1 MTLSN
6 DISYGS
12 DLTSLIPEIEGYKWT
27 STKTVESTEKNGWL
41 SSGDSTIYTTLTVP
55 VTEDNAGVV
64 NISGTYTA
72 KKYLFKPDSETISH
86 WTITYTDGAESS
98 SVTTINSSDAGNEL
112 EVKYHS
118 VITFTTVDSTPA
130 EYVTLKHYQ
139 NEKTTLTSKDKVAD
153 YTDYTFSMPAEAMI
167 ATEYITVE
175 TLYLDDGTISIT
187 ESGYTMVKND
197 STVVNITWPGDY
209 IILQCED
216 NNSDNHETANT
227 LSLEG
232 DLSSREINIGTL
244 NITSADSITLVNGTS
259 TDSTKV
265 NLKFNYNGE
274 ESTITA
280 KNILVPQYSEL
291 TALTGLSDTSKIA
304 TINLEPATNTAAI
317 GAATSSP
324 INGKID
330 LSYLDIS
337 TKMEAPSVA
346 SGIGAGNQNQ
356 TLAAGSVA
364 ISNCTFTMDERLE
377 MVRECIRDYDNVSVV
392 IGNGLTVDFARKIGA
407 TVLVR
412 GIRAVSDYEY
422 ELQLAT
428 ANMTLAEDIHTIF
441 ILAKPEYSFLSSS
454 TAKVIAKNHGDLTAF
469 VPDNVAKKL
478 KEKYQ

>member
-1 MTLSN
+1 M
-6 DISYGS
+6 
-12 DLTSLIPEIEGYKWT
+12 
-27 STKTVESTEKNGWL
+27 
-41 SSGDSTIYTTLTVP
+41 
-55 VTEDNAGVV
+55 
-64 NISGTYTA
+64 
-72 KKYLFKPDSETISH
+72 
-86 WTITYTDGAESS
+86 
-98 SVTTINSSDAGNEL
+98 
-112 EVKYHS
+112 
-118 VITFTTVDSTPA
+118 DSTPA

-346 SGIGAGNQNQ
+346 SGIGD
-356 TLAAGSVA
+356 VA
-364 ISNCTFTMDERLE
+364 
-377 MVRECIRDYDNVSVV
+377 
-392 IGNGLTVDFARKIGA
+392 
-407 TVLVR
+407 
-412 GIRAVSDYEY
+412 
-422 ELQLAT
+422 Q
-428 ANMTLAEDIHTIF
+428 
-441 ILAKPEYSFLSSS
+441 
-454 TAKVIAKNHGDLTAF
+454 
-469 VPDNVAKKL
+469 
-478 KEKYQ
+478 